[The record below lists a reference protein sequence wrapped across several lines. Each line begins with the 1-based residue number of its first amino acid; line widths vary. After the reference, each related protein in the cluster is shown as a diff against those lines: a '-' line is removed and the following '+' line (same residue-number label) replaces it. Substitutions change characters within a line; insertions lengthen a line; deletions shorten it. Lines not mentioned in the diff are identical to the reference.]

1 MAVTKAKLEKG
12 SQRREAL
19 GDLAYRRLRDGIR
32 AGEYPPGERLREADV
47 AEALSIS
54 RTPVRE
60 AMRRL
65 EAEGLLSYDTRG
77 GVIVSK
83 IDQEMILELFAIREM
98 LEGAA
103 SRLAA
108 RHASD
113 IEIEVL
119 RRLVR
124 EEAELPD
131 EPAKRDEFNFRFHQA
146 IYRSAHNRYLLRVLI
161 TLHDAMMLA
170 AFGIAFGRRAEISR
184 KEHRKIVD
192 AIGRRDPDG
201 AEEAAREHIRCA
213 LQARLASMGERK
225 LEKQTLVRR

>member
-1 MAVTKAKLEKG
+1 MALKAKLENR
-12 SQRREAL
+12 SYRREAL
-19 GDLAYRRLRDGIR
+19 GDLAYRRLRDGMR
-32 AGEYPPGERLREADV
+32 GGEYPPGERLREADV
-47 AEALSIS
+47 AKSLNIS

-60 AMRRL
+60 ALRRL

-77 GVIVSK
+77 GLIVTK
-83 IDQEMILELFAIREM
+83 VDQEMILELYAMREM

-124 EEAELPD
+124 EEGELPD
-131 EPAKRDEFNFRFHQA
+131 DPAKRDEYNFRFHQA
-146 IYRSAHNRYLLRVLI
+146 VYRSAHNRYLLRVLS

-170 AFGIAFGRRAEISR
+170 AFSIAFGRRAEISR
-184 KEHRKIVD
+184 KEHRKIVE
-192 AIGRRDPDG
+192 AIGRRDPDA
-201 AEEAAREHIRCA
+201 AEQAAREHIRRA
-213 LQARLASMGERK
+213 LQARLTGMGEQL
-225 LEKQTLVRR
+225 LEDSAR